1 MAEKLG
7 IEDTKQL
14 LDFIFSLA
22 EAVKK
27 SAADGEFSWSDGLN
41 FIDPLKKIGPAIDD
55 IDNVIPEVMD
65 LDASE
70 WNELVDFCQEKF
82 DFITESTEDGEEVDV
97 ESKIEDA
104 LNAGVE
110 LLRLTQIIKA
120 LDNNGRRA
128 TGCQAPSRS
137 VTARGRTT
145 GQTN

>member
-1 MAEKLG
+1 MERMGLCSISDMEENNMAAKLG

-120 LDNNGRRA
+120 
-128 TGCQAPSRS
+128 
-137 VTARGRTT
+137 
-145 GQTN
+145 

>member
-1 MAEKLG
+1 MGLCSISDMEENNMAEKLG
-7 IEDTKQL
+7 IEDTKEL
-14 LDFIFSLA
+14 LNFIFSLA

-82 DFITESTEDGEEVDV
+82 DFITESAEDGEEIDV

-120 LDNNGRRA
+120 
-128 TGCQAPSRS
+128 
-137 VTARGRTT
+137 
-145 GQTN
+145 

>member
-1 MAEKLG
+1 MERMGLCSISDMEENNMAEKLG

-41 FIDPLKKIGPAIDD
+41 FIDPLKKIGTSIDD

-120 LDNNGRRA
+120 
-128 TGCQAPSRS
+128 
-137 VTARGRTT
+137 
-145 GQTN
+145 

>member
-1 MAEKLG
+1 MERMGLCSISDMEENNMAEKLG

-120 LDNNGRRA
+120 
-128 TGCQAPSRS
+128 
-137 VTARGRTT
+137 
-145 GQTN
+145 

>member
-1 MAEKLG
+1 MERMGLCSISDMEENNMAEKLG

-104 LNAGVE
+104 VNAGVE

-120 LDNNGRRA
+120 
-128 TGCQAPSRS
+128 
-137 VTARGRTT
+137 
-145 GQTN
+145 

>member
-7 IEDTKQL
+7 IEDTKEL
-14 LDFIFSLA
+14 LNFIFSLA

-41 FIDPLKKIGPAIDD
+41 FIDPLKKMGPAIDD

-120 LDNNGRRA
+120 
-128 TGCQAPSRS
+128 
-137 VTARGRTT
+137 
-145 GQTN
+145 